1 MENTQSRFTPEEL
14 LALRAV
20 YRGCNTNR
28 RLFGSVYVLNFGTLN
43 EKEISY
49 YDALSVVD
57 KMIQKEEKHGLD
69 MAGSPS
75 LQERQSRPKS

>member
-1 MENTQSRFTPEEL
+1 MIEKGSIMENRKSRFTPEEL

-28 RLFGSVYVLNFGTLN
+28 RLFGSVYVLNFGTEN

-57 KMIQKEEKHGLD
+57 KMIQKEEEHGLD
-69 MAGSPS
+69 MVSGDS
-75 LQERQSRPKS
+75 L

>member
-1 MENTQSRFTPEEL
+1 MENRKSRFTPEEL

-20 YRGCNTNR
+20 YRGCNTNI
-28 RLFGSVYVLNFGTLN
+28 RLFGSVYVLNFGTEN

-57 KMIQKEEKHGLD
+57 KMIQKEEEHGLD
-69 MAGSPS
+69 MVSGDS
-75 LQERQSRPKS
+75 L